1 MTRHSILDSDKVK
14 VKQLAND
21 YEAKLNTINPNLSAL
36 DPQRLAVVAQAFAAF
51 ADGVNASDKT
61 PTQEIQQIENKIER
75 AMERI
80 EKLLKY

>member
-1 MTRHSILDSDKVK
+1 MTRQSILDSDKVT

-21 YEAKLNTINPNLSAL
+21 YKAKLNSIDPNLPML
-36 DPQRLAVVAQAFAAF
+36 DPQRLDIVAQASAAF
-51 ADGVNASDKT
+51 ADGVNSSDKT
-61 PTQEIQQIENKIER
+61 PTPEIQQIENKIER